1 MPLVNPDADESPPLR
16 VRDLREAEALT
27 AGPRNRDYGDPYENM
42 AHIARIFNEITGR
55 DLTPAEVPLFHL
67 ATKLARLRTSPG
79 HKDSVVDGM
88 AYLGIYHECA
98 ERACGSATSPAA

>member
-1 MPLVNPDADESPPLR
+1 MNEPDAPLR
-16 VRDLREAEALT
+16 VQDLREAERLT
-27 AGPRNRDYGDPYENM
+27 AGDRHKSYGDPYDNM

-55 DLTPAEVPLFHL
+55 DLTPEEVPLFHL

-98 ERACGSATSPAA
+98 ERAWIEPEE